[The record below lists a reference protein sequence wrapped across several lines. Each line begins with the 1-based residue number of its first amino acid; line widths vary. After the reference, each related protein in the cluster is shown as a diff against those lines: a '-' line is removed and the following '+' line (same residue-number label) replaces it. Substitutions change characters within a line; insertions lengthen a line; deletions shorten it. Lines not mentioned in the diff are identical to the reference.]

1 MKDVLQSIEP
11 IEARMKPPVGA
22 VAAGTT
28 PDGRQVYRLTGKRSK
43 SQPKLNDEGDQI
55 WRKHPLTGEPLIPL
69 REPVIYDHEELFILE
84 DQGNGNVEK
93 VPYQPPTDAER
104 AAGERAAKIAAM
116 GGGALGEAMV
126 DAGLS
131 NPAEVINLLKARQA
145 APFVAPA
152 PMVGGVPVTT
162 TGSTPPT
169 STGSATPAMSAD
181 ELAKYPVKI
190 GGGWWKFSNGTRAQA
205 SEDAALQ
212 TEIDVQAARKTA
224 AESPEE

>member
-1 MKDVLQSIEP
+1 MENVLQTIPP
-11 IEARMKPPVGA
+11 IDTKMKPPIGA

-28 PDGRQVYRLTGKRSK
+28 PDGRQIYRLVTKRSK
-43 SQPKLNDEGDQI
+43 SQPKNDEKGDRI
-55 WRKHPLTGEPLIPL
+55 WRKHPLTGEPLTAL
-69 REPVIYDHEELFILE
+69 REPVLYDDDALFTML
-84 DQGNGNVEK
+84 DQGNGNGEK
-93 VPYQPPTDAER
+93 VPYYPPTEAER

-162 TGSTPPT
+162 TGAVPPVPT
-169 STGSATPAMSAD
+169 AATPAMSAD

-190 GGGWWKFSNGTRAQA
+190 GGGWWKFSNGTRAQT

-224 AESPEE
+224 AEQPEE